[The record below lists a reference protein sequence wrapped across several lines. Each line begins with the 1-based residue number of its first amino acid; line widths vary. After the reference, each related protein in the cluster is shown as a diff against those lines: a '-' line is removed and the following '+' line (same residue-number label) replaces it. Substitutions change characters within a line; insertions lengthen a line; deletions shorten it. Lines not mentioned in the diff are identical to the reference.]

1 MVVVPNNFKITQVAE
16 SRHVSEA
23 TERTL
28 NSAAA
33 KFGVRSV
40 CRHVPREHLREREH
54 PINVKVAE
62 QWGTIIKSIRVH
74 ITIKTGQ
81 GGQGARP
88 KVQLDFGGSRGTP
101 GHVTLN

>member
-1 MVVVPNNFKITQVAE
+1 MVVVLNNFKTTQVAE
-16 SRHVSEA
+16 SRHVTEA
-23 TERTL
+23 TEQTL
-28 NSAAA
+28 NSAAV
-33 KFGVRSV
+33 KFGVRSA
-40 CRHVPREHLREREH
+40 CRRMPREHLRERAY

-88 KVQLDFGGSRGTP
+88 KVRLDFGGSRGTP
-101 GHVTLN
+101 GHMTLN